1 MAPRIPRS
9 PSVLSRFQSAQK
21 DNAASLYQRLVACG
35 VIVSLNLPSVSG
47 AILYQ
52 PPGPNPDWSSL
63 SASPWKPKSNAPHL
77 LPKTPAPL
85 TRTAKDEPWQ
95 PGAITEGNDA
105 PLAPPDG
112 VNPSGPFIPGMS
124 LPAGTCV
131 IAGEISDTASLSSV
145 AGAYI
150 DVLGTGRTAQTDS
163 NGKFRIEGLPP
174 GTYTIEASKLGYI
187 NETSSTTVADGQ
199 VAEVRF
205 GLRAKPAD
213 DSVNEYALDEET
225 IVGEYQGDGTE
236 SLQLDL
242 MAAPSIASGIS
253 KDDFTRSG
261 ISDAGDAVAKISGA
275 NIVGG
280 KYAVVRGLGDR
291 YSNTLV
297 NGALISSAD
306 PTKKAVQLDL
316 FPSDLLQ
323 SISIYKTFNPELPA
337 EFAGGTVFIKTLQF
351 PDKPLV
357 EFEYGRKWNSSLDG
371 DFYGSGQDLGYFGHT
386 DNDLPSIIP
395 DVEEGGLVS
404 GVRSSRPPA
413 ATNPTAQAAIEQ
425 ANALHLSSPLR
436 PEKRDAEIP
445 ESFSL
450 TLGKTFDLGNN
461 LELGVVLAGTS
472 SNGDEAIR
480 DIKFGRDLNPGPDGI
495 SATPDDSL
503 NRTQNEDRYTS
514 YAGYGLLGSVGL
526 RAGDRHEIS
535 FTAFRNHRAEDEVL
549 RARRIRDA
557 NSSFGNY
564 AGPGTFN
571 PTPFGATAATFQ
583 ALDSIT
589 PIRRTLDLLQTTG
602 HHEMGDED
610 HLYELDWQ
618 YSRSSSLE
626 ERPGTRTT
634 YFSELDFTDPSIQ
647 NIPGA
652 VYNPS
657 LGTIHTLW
665 DIYGL
670 NPAANETFR
679 ETLRTSEES
688 ANSRIDLTIPVWND
702 NEDWFKLKV
711 GGNHFDRDREVRGR
725 MFTYSISQALNGQ
738 LGSVNGGQYGI
749 DYLKWLNGILD
760 PNGNPMFNGHAN
772 GNTSNGL
779 FIEEETTSGNTVRN
793 VDAGTAL
800 AAAYLQADLQIGDW
814 SIIGGA
820 RYESE
825 ERTFEVLERLNPA
838 GTIIPFTSIKN
849 DYLLP
854 AITINRHFG
863 NEDEVTT
870 TFAWS
875 RTIARPTFFEF
886 APIRTVDQAS
896 GDTFQG
902 NPNLT
907 DTLIDN
913 YDLRWQWSPEPTSM
927 LAISLFHKQL
937 DSPIA
942 QAYSLGDK
950 TFINGDSGSLQG
962 VELEIQKRFL
972 EHWSITSNFT
982 FIDSQLE
989 FQQQTALGS
998 QTVSTTFDGQPDY
1011 IFNLIFGWDH
1021 EDLGLSATLNY
1032 NFTGS
1037 YLTSVPLGAAEPAVR
1052 RDDYHQLDLILQKR
1066 FELSQGVGIVK
1077 LNFGNLL
1084 DSADTQRFDGT
1095 DLIYSSY
1102 RRGRTYG
1109 LEFEYRF

>member
-1 MAPRIPRS
+1 MPPGMLQAIPAQWDSGYMEWPPPPETRPPFLPAAS
-9 PSVLSRFQSAQK
+9 PVSRKEMPWRPAEVPGGKDGPLPPPDGMIPVHQIPGVPLPIGQSAVTGEVS
-21 DNAASLYQRLVACG
+21 DA
-35 VIVSLNLPSVSG
+35 VSLNP
-47 AILYQ
+47 
-52 PPGPNPDWSSL
+52 
-63 SASPWKPKSNAPHL
+63 
-77 LPKTPAPL
+77 
-85 TRTAKDEPWQ
+85 
-95 PGAITEGNDA
+95 
-105 PLAPPDG
+105 
-112 VNPSGPFIPGMS
+112 
-124 LPAGTCV
+124 
-131 IAGEISDTASLSSV
+131 V
-145 AGAYI
+145 AGAI
-150 DVLGTGRTAQTDS
+150 VDLIGTGRTAQTDA
-163 NGKFRIEGLPP
+163 NGKFRFEGLPS
-174 GTYTIEASKLGYI
+174 GTYTLEASKLGFST
-187 NETSSTTVADGQ
+187 ETAVTTAVDSKT
-199 VAEVRF
+199 AEVRF

-213 DSVNEYALDEET
+213 DSMSEYTLDEET
-225 IVGEYQGDGTE
+225 IVGEYEGDE
-236 SLQLDL
+236 SGALQLDL
-242 MAAPSIASGIS
+242 MEAPTISSGVG

-316 FPSDLLQ
+316 FPSDLLE
-323 SISIYKTFNPELPA
+323 SISIYKTFNPEFPA

-395 DVEEGGLVS
+395 DLENGGLVAGTTS
-404 GVRSSRPPA
+404 GRPPA
-413 ATNPTAQAAIEQ
+413 ANNPVAQAAIAQ

-436 PEKRDAEIP
+436 PEKRDAEVP

-472 SNGDEAIR
+472 SNGDEATR
-480 DIKFGRDLNPGPDGI
+480 DITFGRSLNPGPDGT
-495 SATPDDSL
+495 SATADDFL
-503 NRTQNEDRYTS
+503 NRTQDENRFMS
-514 YAGYGLLGSVGL
+514 YAGYGLLGSIGL
-526 RAGDRHEIS
+526 RAGDRHEVS
-535 FTAFRNHRAEDEVL
+535 FTAFRNHRAEDEVVQ
-549 RARRIRDA
+549 ARRIRDQ

-564 AGPGTFN
+564 AGPGTN
-571 PTPFGATAATFQ
+571 TSTPFGATAATFQ

-589 PIRRTLDLLQTTG
+589 PLRRTLDLLQATG
-602 HHEMGDED
+602 HHELGNED
-610 HLYELDWQ
+610 HPYELDWQ

-626 ERPGTRTT
+626 ERPGTRTS
-634 YFSELDFTDPSIQ
+634 YFSQLDFTDPSIQ

-657 LGTIHTLW
+657 LGQVYTLW
-665 DIYGL
+665 DVFGL
-670 NPAANETFR
+670 NPAASETFR

-688 ANSRIDLTIPVWND
+688 ANSRIDLTVPVWHD
-702 NEDWFKLKV
+702 EEDWFRLKV
-711 GGNHFDRDREVRGR
+711 GGNHFDRTREVRGR
-725 MFTYSISQALNGQ
+725 LFTYTIGQSLNDQ
-738 LGSVNGGQYGI
+738 LGSVDGGQYGI
-749 DYLKWLNGILD
+749 DFLNWLNGIIG
-760 PNGNPMFNGHAN
+760 PNGLPIFNGHAN
-772 GNTSNGL
+772 GNTSGGI
-779 FIEEETTSGNTVRN
+779 FIDEDTASGNTVRN
-793 VDAGTAL
+793 VDAGTTVT
-800 AAAYLQADLQIGDW
+800 AAYLQGDLQVGDW
-814 SIIGGA
+814 NIIGGV

-825 ERTFEVLERLNPA
+825 DRTFEVLQGLNPA
-838 GTIIPFTSIKN
+838 GTIIPLTSIKN

-854 AITINRHFG
+854 AININRNFG
-863 NEDEVTT
+863 DEDQFKT

-875 RTIARPTFFEF
+875 RTVARPTFFEF

-902 NPNLT
+902 NPSLT

-913 YDLRWQWSPEPTSM
+913 YDLRWEWTPEPTSL
-927 LAISLFHKQL
+927 LAVSLFHKQL

-942 QAYSLGDK
+942 QAYSLGDR

-962 VELEIQKRFL
+962 IELEARKRFL
-972 EHWSITSNFT
+972 DHWTIASNFT

-989 FQQQTALGS
+989 FQQQNVFGS

-1011 IFNLIFGWDH
+1011 IFNLMLGWDH
-1021 EDLGLSATLNY
+1021 EELGLSATLNY

-1037 YLTSVPLGAAEPAVR
+1037 YLTSVPLGAAEPPVR
-1052 RDDYHQLDLILQKR
+1052 RDDYHQLDLVLQKR
-1066 FELSQGVGIVK
+1066 FELSHGVGIVK

-1084 DSADTQRFDGT
+1084 DSTDTQRFDGT

>member
-1 MAPRIPRS
+1 
-9 PSVLSRFQSAQK
+9 
-21 DNAASLYQRLVACG
+21 
-35 VIVSLNLPSVSG
+35 VIVSLNLPAVSG
-47 AILYQ
+47 AFTYQ
-52 PPGPNPDWSSL
+52 APASGPDWKTLSSSPWQTRKQAPYL
-63 SASPWKPKSNAPHL
+63 LPNLTPSLPASPN
-77 LPKTPAPL
+77 
-85 TRTAKDEPWQ
+85 EPWQ
-95 PGAITEGNDA
+95 PGELTAGNDV

-112 VNPSGPFIPGMS
+112 ISPSGPFIPGMS
-124 LPAGTCV
+124 IPTGTCA
-131 IAGEISDTASLSSV
+131 IAGEVSDTASLGSV
-145 AGAYI
+145 AGAYV

-187 NETSSTTVADGQ
+187 AETSSTTVADGQ
-199 VAEVRF
+199 VAEVRL

-213 DSVNEYALDEET
+213 DTNTEYSLEEET
-225 IVGEYQGDGTE
+225 IVGEYQGDGAA

-337 EFAGGTVFIKTLQF
+337 EFAGGTVLIKTLQF

-395 DVEEGGLVS
+395 DLEDGGLIPGVTS
-404 GVRSSRPPA
+404 GRPPS
-413 ATNPTAQAAIEQ
+413 ATNPTAQTAIAQ

-480 DIKFGRDLNPGPDGI
+480 DITFGRSLNPGLDGI
-495 SATPDDSL
+495 SGSPDDSL
-503 NRTQNEDRYTS
+503 NRTQDENRFTS

-535 FTAFRNHRAEDEVL
+535 FTAFRNHRAEDEVIQ
-549 RARRIRDA
+549 ARRIRDE

-564 AGPGTFN
+564 AGPGTGTS
-571 PTPFGATAATFQ
+571 TPFGATAATFQ

-589 PIRRTLDLLQTTG
+589 PLRRTLDLLQATG
-602 HHEMGDED
+602 HHEVGDED
-610 HLYELDWQ
+610 HPIELDWQ
-618 YSRSSSLE
+618 YSRSNALE

-634 YFSELDFTDPSIQ
+634 YFSQLDFSDPSIQ

-657 LGTIHTLW
+657 LGQVYTLW
-665 DIYGL
+665 DVFGL
-670 NPAANETFR
+670 NPAASETFR
-679 ETLRTSEES
+679 ETLKTSEES
-688 ANSRIDLTIPVWND
+688 ANSRIDLTVPIWHD
-702 NEDWFKLKV
+702 DDDWFKLKA
-711 GGNHFDRDREVRGR
+711 GGNHFDRSREVRGR
-725 MFTYSISQALNGQ
+725 LFTYTIGQGLNGQ

-749 DYLKWLNGILD
+749 DFLNWLNGITG
-760 PNGNPMFNGHAN
+760 PNGLPIFNGHAN
-772 GNTSNGL
+772 GNTSNGI
-779 FIEEETTSGNTVRN
+779 FIDEDTASGNTVRN
-793 VDAGTAL
+793 VDAGTTVT
-800 AAAYLQADLQIGDW
+800 AAYLQADLRVGDW
-814 SIIGGA
+814 SVIGGA

-825 ERTFEVLERLNPA
+825 DRTFEVLERLNPP
-838 GTIIPFTSIKN
+838 GTTIPFTSIKN

-854 AITINRHFG
+854 GININRTFG
-863 NEDEVTT
+863 NDDQVTT

-875 RTIARPTFFEF
+875 RTVARPTFFEF

-913 YDLRWQWSPEPTSM
+913 FDLRWQWSPERSS
-927 LAISLFHKQL
+927 LFAVSLFHKQL

-942 QAYSLGDK
+942 QAYSLGDR
-950 TFINGDSGSLQG
+950 TFINGDTGSLQG
-962 VELEIQKRFL
+962 IEVELQKRFL

-989 FQQQTALGS
+989 FQQQTIFGS

-1037 YLTSVPLGAAEPAVR
+1037 YLTSVPLGAAEPPVR
-1052 RDDYHQLDLILQKR
+1052 RDDYHQLDLVIQKR
-1066 FELSQGVGIVK
+1066 FEMHHGVGIVK

-1084 DSADTQRFDGT
+1084 DSTDTQTFDGT
-1095 DLIYSSY
+1095 DLIYSSF